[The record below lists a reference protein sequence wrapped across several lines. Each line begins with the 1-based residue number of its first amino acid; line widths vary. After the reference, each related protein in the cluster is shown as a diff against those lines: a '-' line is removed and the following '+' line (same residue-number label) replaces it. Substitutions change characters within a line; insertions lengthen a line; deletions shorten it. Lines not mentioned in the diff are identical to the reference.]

1 MKVFNFLTRRIFLG
15 SLILMVALISACDT
29 ISVEERVA
37 MTLTAVFYLQPT
49 STDTSAPAPTATI
62 TLTPNPSPTSTEA
75 PSPTLT
81 ETPTPSCLRLLNPS
95 NGANLPSLG
104 KQTFE
109 WEPLAGATKYVLQI
123 NAPGNR
129 KQTFESEQPSLYR
142 WLNTIPWAGDYSWQV
157 IALDAEGQ
165 VLCDTGPFGFTKPKF
180 VPTSTIAPEPP
191 DLPTMDTLVAPNCTP

>member
-1 MKVFNFLTRRIFLG
+1 MKVFRHLTRRIFLG
-15 SLILMVALISACDT
+15 ALFLMVVLVPACDT

-49 STDTSAPAPTATI
+49 STNTSTAAPTATI
-62 TLTPNPSPTSTEA
+62 TQTPNPSLTSTEI

-81 ETPTPSCLRLLNPS
+81 ETLTPSCLRLLNPS

-109 WEPLAGATKYVLQI
+109 WEPLTGAKKYVLQI

-129 KQTFESEQPSLYR
+129 KQTFESEQPSIYR

-157 IALDAEGQ
+157 IALDADGQ
-165 VLCDTGPFGFTKPKF
+165 IMCESGPFGFTKPKF
-180 VPTSTIAPEPP
+180 RPTATIAPEPP
-191 DLPTMDTLVAPNCTP
+191 DLPTMDTIIAPNCTP